1 MGAGQNGCQNMKA
14 HLAAVMAVAGIQS
27 LDGAQVRVVVK
38 KHIRLL
44 LLGDAFDPTLT
55 TSA

>member
-1 MGAGQNGCQNMKA
+1 MKA
-14 HLAAVMAVAGIQS
+14 DLAAVMTVAGIQS